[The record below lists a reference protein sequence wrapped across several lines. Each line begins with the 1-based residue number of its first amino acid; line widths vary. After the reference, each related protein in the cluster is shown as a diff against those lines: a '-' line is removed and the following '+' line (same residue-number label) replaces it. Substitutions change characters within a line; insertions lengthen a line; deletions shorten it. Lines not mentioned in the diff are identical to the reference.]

1 MPNQSATLRLGQLSL
16 ADDDLEDL
24 LFDEETDDFLEQSQ
38 RRLLK
43 HKREHPA
50 RHG

>member
-1 MPNQSATLRLGQLSL
+1 MPNQSATLRLGALAL
-16 ADDDLEDL
+16 ADEEEDL
-24 LFDEETDDFLEQSQ
+24 LFDEDTDAFLEQSQ

-43 HKREHPA
+43 QKREHPA